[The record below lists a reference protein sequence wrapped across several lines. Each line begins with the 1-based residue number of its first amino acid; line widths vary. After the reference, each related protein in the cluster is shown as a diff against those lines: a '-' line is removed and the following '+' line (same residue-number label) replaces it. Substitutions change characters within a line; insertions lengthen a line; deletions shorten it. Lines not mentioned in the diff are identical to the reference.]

1 MTTINNKVKRD
12 DSIVIRCTKEEKNR
26 LREICQNEGLNISMF
41 FRLCMREAEIGGIKL
56 RLEIP
61 NTLTAQTTIKD
72 KKLIKSYSNVD
83 DLMRD
88 LNEENSK

>member
-1 MTTINNKVKRD
+1 MTTIKNKVKRD

-26 LREICQNEGLNISMF
+26 LREICQNEGLNLSMF

-61 NTLTAQTTIKD
+61 NTLTAQTIKD
-72 KKLIKSYSNVD
+72 KERGKTYSNVD

>member
-26 LREICQNEGLNISMF
+26 LREICQNEGLNLSMF
-41 FRLCMREAEIGGIKL
+41 FRLCMREAGIGGIKL
-56 RLEIP
+56 RFEIP
-61 NTLTAQTTIKD
+61 NTLTAQTIKD
-72 KKLIKSYSNVD
+72 KEPGKTYSNVD

>member
-26 LREICQNEGLNISMF
+26 LREMCQKEGLNVTTF
-41 FRLCMREAEIGGIKL
+41 FRLCMREAEINGIKL

-61 NTLTAQTTIKD
+61 NMLTAQAIKEKNFSKSFSTVD
-72 KKLIKSYSNVD
+72 ELMEDLKK
-83 DLMRD
+83 
-88 LNEENSK
+88 